1 MKRLIALIGVVM
13 LFAVHGFA
21 LNENGTSNENLFQI
35 KDINGTT
42 YNIEALPN
50 GLQFKEFKDK
60 VVFLEFF
67 GHKCPP
73 CMKSIP
79 EYIKLQERY
88 KEKLVIVAI
97 EVQGLTTA
105 QTAEFA
111 KQKGINYVTISQA
124 DADIFVEHIA
134 TRANWSGA
142 IPFLIILDQ
151 KGEVQTMQAGLIPKS
166 ALESVIETLDTQ
178 NNKETNTTNNK
189 DSNTTQK

>member
-1 MKRLIALIGVVM
+1 MKRLIAFVSVVM
-13 LFAVHGFA
+13 LFAVNGFA
-21 LNENGTSNENLFQI
+21 LNENGTNGENLFQI

-42 YNIEALPN
+42 YNVEALPN

-60 VVFLEFF
+60 VIFLEFF

-79 EYIKLQERY
+79 EYIELQGRY
-88 KEKLVIVAI
+88 KEQLVIMAI

-111 KQKGINYVTISQA
+111 KQKGINYITISQA

-166 ALESVIETLDTQ
+166 ALESVIETLTKDKIETLTKD
-178 NNKETNTTNNK
+178 NNE
-189 DSNTTQK
+189 SNSTKK